1 MNLLHHKHNR
11 PLSKSVRGYTRH
23 CLCDKG
29 LYGSDL
35 RLQESS
41 LGDM

>member
-11 PLSKSVRGYTRH
+11 PLSKSVREYTRH
-23 CLCDKG
+23 CLCD
-29 LYGSDL
+29 YL

-41 LGDM
+41 LGEI